1 MAQQP
6 QSDDMEDILPNLEN
20 LNLENNNNNNNNGT
34 EEDTKLDDKDMAA
47 IMLENENKLKMEKIH
62 KYFPGFYEKGYM
74 ISSSEAI
81 SLIEFCQASADAAV
95 DCIDREFWEYKNELW
110 SKLSRVRDICQ
121 AVAFSIEMDKAIKKQ
136 NNNNN
141 NNDDTDNN
149 DNSNNKSSQQ

>member
-6 QSDDMEDILPNLEN
+6 QSDDIVLEDILPNLEN
-20 LNLENNNNNNNNGT
+20 LNLENNNNNNNNNGT

-95 DCIDREFWEYKNELW
+95 GCIDREFWEHKNAIW
-110 SKLSRVRDICQ
+110 STLSRLRDQCQ
-121 AVAFSIEMDKAIKKQ
+121 ALAFKIEMENQKLNKNK
-136 NNNNN
+136 NNN
-141 NNDDTDNN
+141 NNDH
-149 DNSNNKSSQQ
+149 KSSQQ